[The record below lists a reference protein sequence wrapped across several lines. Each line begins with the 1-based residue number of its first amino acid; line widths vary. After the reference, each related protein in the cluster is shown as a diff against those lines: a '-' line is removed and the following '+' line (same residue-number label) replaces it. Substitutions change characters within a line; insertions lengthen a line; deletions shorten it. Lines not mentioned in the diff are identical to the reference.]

1 MGGNEIYRDA
11 LEALILMA
19 TVSKEA
25 RQDTEH
31 RLKGFGADI
40 TAAQYR
46 VLRQLQQGRYT
57 IKELSVAMMVEP
69 ATLVPM
75 IDSLERQGLI
85 RRELDPRDRR
95 RTPIAVTDLGREQL
109 GHVPFV
115 HHDDPIARYFVR
127 LTEDDR
133 HAFLQHLRDLV
144 VSMHGNEHA
153 VLHIGEAVR
162 KYFDFGELHEGTPD
176 QKE

>member
-1 MGGNEIYRDA
+1 MDGNDIYRDA

-19 TVSKEA
+19 IVAKEA

-40 TAAQYR
+40 TAPQYR
-46 VLRQLQQGRYT
+46 VLRQLQQGRHT
-57 IKELSVAMMVEP
+57 ITELSVAMMVEP

-85 RRELDPRDRR
+85 RRERDPRDRR
-95 RTPIAVTDLGREQL
+95 RTPIALTDLGHEQL

-115 HHDDPIARYFVR
+115 HHDEPIARYFGR

-133 HAFLQHLRDLV
+133 RAFVQRLRDLV
-144 VSMHGNEHA
+144 ISMHGNEHA
-153 VLHIGEAVR
+153 VRHIGDAVR
-162 KYFDFGELHEGTPD
+162 KYFDLGELQDGKPEQTD
-176 QKE
+176 

>member
-1 MGGNEIYRDA
+1 MDGNDIYRDA

-19 TVSKEA
+19 TISKEA

-40 TAAQYR
+40 TAPQYR
-46 VLRQLQQGRYT
+46 VLRQLQQGRHT

-75 IDSLERQGLI
+75 IDSLERQRLI
-85 RRELDPRDRR
+85 RRERDPRDRR
-95 RTPIAVTDLGREQL
+95 RTPIALTELGHEQL

-115 HHDDPIARYFVR
+115 HHDDPIARYFGQ

-133 HAFLQHLRDLV
+133 HAFVQRLRELV
-144 VSMHGNEHA
+144 ISMHGNGHA
-153 VLHIGEAVR
+153 VQHIGDAVR
-162 KYFDFGELHEGTPD
+162 NYFDFGELNDEKPEQT
-176 QKE
+176 E